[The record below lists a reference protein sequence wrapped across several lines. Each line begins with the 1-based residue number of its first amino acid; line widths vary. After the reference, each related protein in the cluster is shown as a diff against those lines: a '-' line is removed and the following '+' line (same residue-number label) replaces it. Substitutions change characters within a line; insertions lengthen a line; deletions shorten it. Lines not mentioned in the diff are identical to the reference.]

1 MRTYQGYEGW
11 MSTNTEATQKMRKMH
26 LLVLSICN
34 KYPWKLIDL
43 SDEKANYQTRKY
55 YHSNGLPESTLCHQ
69 LQHGNSGSWKFC
81 SVLDVRAMTRTQ
93 VARFAF
99 EGGTITT
106 LKIKIKRRVLSGLP
120 VAVDLFCALSI
131 SNKHPSKSQIKRVE
145 KLFLEK
151 HLGTY
156 FSVLSS

>member
-1 MRTYQGYEGW
+1 MKVGCQQTRKPL
-11 MSTNTEATQKMRKMH
+11 KMRKMH
-26 LLVLSICN
+26 LLVLSICK

-55 YHSNGLPESTLCHQ
+55 EHSNGLPESTLCHQ
-69 LQHGNSGSWKFC
+69 LQHGNSGTRKFC

-99 EGGTITT
+99 EGGTTTT

-120 VAVDLFCALSI
+120 VAVD
-131 SNKHPSKSQIKRVE
+131 
-145 KLFLEK
+145 
-151 HLGTY
+151 
-156 FSVLSS
+156 FSVPCPFPTSIQAKVISREWKSFS

>member
-1 MRTYQGYEGW
+1 
-11 MSTNTEATQKMRKMH
+11 
-26 LLVLSICN
+26 
-34 KYPWKLIDL
+34 
-43 SDEKANYQTRKY
+43 
-55 YHSNGLPESTLCHQ
+55 
-69 LQHGNSGSWKFC
+69 
-81 SVLDVRAMTRTQ
+81 MTRTQ